1 MTEEDKNP
9 HWRRD
14 LVQEAPEGGTM
25 GVDPRSLDWPLA
37 QHYFGQPKALS
48 RVIREK
54 CLDCCCDVQ
63 SEVAKCTAV
72 NCPLWPY
79 RMGTNPLR
87 PKRKARGITK
97 KNAR

>member
-1 MTEEDKNP
+1 MIDETKNP
-9 HWRRD
+9 PERRD
-14 LVQEAPEGGTM
+14 LVKEAPEGGTM

-37 QHYFGQPKALS
+37 QAYFGQPKPLS

-54 CLDCCCDVQ
+54 CLDCCCQVQ
-63 SEVAKCTAV
+63 SEVAKCTAI

-87 PKRKARGITK
+87 PKREARGIAAK
-97 KNAR
+97 K